1 VFESTPAAV
10 RLEFPDLEF
19 DGNTFVLFELEIVLC
34 CVRLVSQLRVVSL
47 PLSPNWSPG
56 STRLCSGRSLHLHSE
71 LELELLLVFLFLL
84 PSLLLS
90 ELCSPPEYPS
100 HLHKLCTIYFSV
112 TGLLKRERERVSFNY
127 LDTPGTKKS
136 ASGALLFWLLLFI

>member
-10 RLEFPDLEF
+10 CLEFPDLEF

-56 STRLCSGRSLHLHSE
+56 STRLCPGRSLHLHSE
-71 LELELLLVFLFLL
+71 LELELLLVFFFFLWR
-84 PSLLLS
+84 P
-90 ELCSPPEYPS
+90 CCYPS
-100 HLHKLCTIYFSV
+100 CALPLSIRV
-112 TGLLKRERERVSFNY
+112 TYINFAPYIFL
-127 LDTPGTKKS
+127 
-136 ASGALLFWLLLFI
+136 